1 MERPQSDWHS
11 VDDSDVY
18 MTHSDGVE
26 HRAHEKDIG
35 GGTSTCINGID
46 EQLHR
51 DKYCL
56 QSAGC
61 RGRAQVCFIKPSI
74 RSLKYY
80 LKFRG

>member
-11 VDDSDVY
+11 VNDSVY

-26 HRAHEKDIG
+26 HRAHEKIP

-51 DKYCL
+51 DSYRL

-61 RGRAQVCFIKPSI
+61 
-74 RSLKYY
+74 
-80 LKFRG
+80 